1 MSTKTDDIIE
11 QLKTMTLLEAAELVS
26 KIEETFGVDAS
37 APSGGVMMAAM
48 PGVGASA
55 EAAVEKTEFDVII
68 EEVPQ
73 AKRIAVIKVVRN
85 LTSLGLKEAKEL
97 IEATPKTIK
106 AAVSQDEADEAKKL
120 LEESGAKVS
129 IK

>member
-1 MSTKTDDIIE
+1 
-11 QLKTMTLLEAAELVS
+11 
-26 KIEETFGVDAS
+26 
-37 APSGGVMMAAM
+37 
-48 PGVGASA
+48 
-55 EAAVEKTEFDVII
+55 
-68 EEVPQ
+68 
-73 AKRIAVIKVVRN
+73 
-85 LTSLGLKEAKEL
+85 LKEAKEL

>member
-1 MSTKTDDIIE
+1 
-11 QLKTMTLLEAAELVS
+11 
-26 KIEETFGVDAS
+26 
-37 APSGGVMMAAM
+37 M

>member
-11 QLKTMTLLEAAELVS
+11 QLKNMTLLEAAELVS

-48 PGVGASA
+48 PAGALT
-55 EAAVEKTEFDVII
+55 EEAVEKTEFDVVL

-85 LTSLGLKEAKEL
+85 LTSVGLKEAKEL

-106 AAVSQDEADEAKKL
+106 TAVSKEEADEAKKL
-120 LEESGAKVS
+120 LEESGATVT

>member
-48 PGVGASA
+48 PGVGAPA

-106 AAVSQDEADEAKKL
+106 AAVSKDEADEAKKL
-120 LEESGAKVS
+120 LEESGAVVS

>member
-48 PGVGASA
+48 PGVGAPA

>member
-11 QLKTMTLLEAAELVS
+11 QLKNMTLLEAAELVS

-48 PGVGASA
+48 PAGALT
-55 EAAVEKTEFDVII
+55 EEAVEKTEFDVVL

-85 LTSLGLKEAKEL
+85 LTSVGLKEAKEL
-97 IEATPKTIK
+97 IEAMPKTIK
-106 AAVSQDEADEAKKL
+106 AAVSKEEADEAKKL
-120 LEESGAKVS
+120 LEESGATVT